1 MSKANYWAVPLGLGV
16 ASLGYWPRGVLLSPA
31 GAGGIV
37 ALPYAWAVLHPA
49 ESLASVS
56 KFYQAEP
63 VLWPWVRGLGQ
74 LAGNLVAGLILA
86 LLIGGALWVTA
97 RPGPMPVATR
107 ILLRA
112 AVLNLL
118 LAVVLVVTVGAT
130 KIQARWLVPVF
141 VMGTAAGFG
150 WLAPALTRR
159 AFRAV
164 PTAAVVCALLTVV
177 GMVHLRL
184 APGNT
189 ATLDFRPALDMVN
202 RIDPPRLM
210 GDYFTAGNLRL
221 LAPERRIGPLEEIG
235 DAGVL
240 ILGAL
245 PQLPQG
251 MVVQESGAIPLKYA
265 GATDRRFSLQY
276 HMVVQQIKN

>member
-16 ASLGYWPRGVLLSPA
+16 ASLGYWPRGVLLSLA
-31 GAGGIV
+31 VAGGIV

-118 LAVVLVVTVGAT
+118 LAVVLVVAVGAT

-164 PTAAVVCALLTVV
+164 PTASVVCAQLTVV

-221 LAPERRIGPLEEIG
+221 LAPERRIGPMGEIW
-235 DAGVL
+235 DEGVL
-240 ILGAL
+240 VLGAL
-245 PQLPQG
+245 HQVPRG
-251 MVVQESGAIPLKYA
+251 MVVQESGALTLGY
-265 GATDRRFSLQY
+265 GGRSDRRFTLQY
-276 HMVVQQIKN
+276 HMLVPQFLN